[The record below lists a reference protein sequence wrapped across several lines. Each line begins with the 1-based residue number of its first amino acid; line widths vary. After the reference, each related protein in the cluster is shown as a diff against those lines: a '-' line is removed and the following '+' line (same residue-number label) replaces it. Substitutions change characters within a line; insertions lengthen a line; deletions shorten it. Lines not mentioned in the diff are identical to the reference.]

1 MANPNLPSTIPST
14 LAPVVQSYTPS
25 VQSPAF
31 SSIVNEVYAPVTYTT
46 AGNITLLPSDVL
58 GGFITHT
65 AAGAEND
72 VLPAASLLIPAI
84 QGAQVG
90 SGIRFFLKAGGAGT
104 ITAVAGTGGTIV
116 GTATVATLNIREF
129 LLQITALG
137 DVNAV
142 GATYTAYSLGTTT
155 Y

>member
-84 QGAQVG
+84 QGAR
-90 SGIRFFLKAGGAGT
+90 SGLAFASSSRLAARAPLPRWLAQAERLSEQRQWQRST
-104 ITAVAGTGGTIV
+104 S
-116 GTATVATLNIREF
+116 
-129 LLQITALG
+129 
-137 DVNAV
+137 VNF
-142 GATYTAYSLGTTT
+142 SCRLPHLEM
-155 Y
+155 